1 MVVAISPFLKGLTP
15 SLRPS
20 LTSSPQCQQKL
31 WHQLSLLLEDCVG
44 DPDFQRIPGLLIDLY
59 TNFVLLFALRLNAL
73 KLAQIAVKVRVSRRS
88 PLRLSPRTV
97 GG

>member
-1 MVVAISPFLKGLTP
+1 
-15 SLRPS
+15 
-20 LTSSPQCQQKL
+20 
-31 WHQLSLLLEDCVG
+31 
-44 DPDFQRIPGLLIDLY
+44 LIDLY

-73 KLAQIAVKVRVSRRS
+73 KLAQIAVKVRVARRS